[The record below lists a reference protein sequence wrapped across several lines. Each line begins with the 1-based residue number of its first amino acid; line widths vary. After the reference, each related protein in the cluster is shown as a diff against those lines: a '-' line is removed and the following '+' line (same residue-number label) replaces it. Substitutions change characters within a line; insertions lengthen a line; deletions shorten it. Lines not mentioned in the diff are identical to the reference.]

1 MTSSSSLIPP
11 VGFEVWAALQARI
24 DAGESPGAVLT
35 DAGISEAAFDAAAR
49 SHAHALFEE
58 AERGSRRLY
67 DVFLSVTR
75 AHAQRRAA
83 PWPQG
88 GEARAAAE
96 IQEKAAERTVPLGPG
111 WSEPSLFPDGS
122 GDDER
127 TIPLVLRERA
137 AVPESPPGEA
147 TGELSARIL
156 PFTPAVLDDPDSLVT
171 LINPPSPELLAQLR
185 SDEEERTIAVPHIAH
200 TGERDIPLV
209 RLASIVRALQRGKP
223 REVVLFREGL
233 TEETLTAVMLV
244 WKERMRQDR
253 SLFDLFTSMI
263 DEGTVV

>member
-1 MTSSSSLIPP
+1 MTSSSSLFPP

-24 DAGESPGAVLT
+24 DAGESPAAVLA
-35 DAGISEAAFDAAAR
+35 DAGVSEAAFDAAAR
-49 SHAHALFEE
+49 THATALFEE

-75 AHAQRRAA
+75 AHGQ
-83 PWPQG
+83 P
-88 GEARAAAE
+88 RAAAE
-96 IQEKAAERTVPLGPG
+96 QQSAAQIQEKAAELTQPLG
-111 WSEPSLFPDGS
+111 SAASAPSLFDEGS

-137 AVPESPPGEA
+137 AAPEISPADA
-147 TGELSARIL
+147 TDELSARIL
-156 PFTPAVLDDPDSLVT
+156 PFTPAVIDDPDSLVT

-185 SDEEERTIAVPHIAH
+185 SDEEERTIAVPHVAH